1 MTTVDL
7 PGLVVPIEAR
17 IDRLEKALKKA
28 SQAQSRTARDM
39 ERRAAQSADRMAR
52 SYESA
57 GGRMSTAFKAIAM
70 PKLMGL
76 AGAVAGIGVAGSVGA
91 VRQTVR
97 GIAEIGDAAKR
108 AGIQVEA
115 FQEWK
120 YVADQNRIGIDALT
134 DGFKELNLRADEF
147 IQTGGGSAA
156 DAFKRLGFGAAEL
169 NEKLK
174 DPSAL
179 MLEIIKRM
187 EGLDKAAQIRVADE
201 VFGGAAGERFVEL
214 LDRGAAGI
222 SAQITRARELGIV
235 LDEGAV
241 RKATELDAK
250 FSEVQTRLQ
259 SMWRGGVVEAATY
272 FGFIERERA
281 RLTFD
286 QDLTGRVV
294 GQDVA
299 NSLGDLPE
307 VPQDALSEIEGLAI
321 EYAQL
326 ASEARLLVPALSEA
340 SNMMRGLGKEADAQ
354 ALTGLATKM
363 GDAARAFEDGT
374 ISGAEYADILRAVAV
389 EAETT
394 IAGMGELDQARLGG
408 VIGQVAAL
416 LDWINALPGAVATAK
431 NAIASIALM
440 DTVETPLS
448 PDDPNLL
455 PPTPRSKQAP
465 DTSPRP
471 RTAPFELGVPDLQTP
486 GAGSGGGAGGGSAG
500 GGGGGRSS
508 DEFASA
514 IESLQ
519 RETFALDA
527 EAVAL
532 LAAANA
538 GTTYSDAIEVART
551 KADLLNAAQRDG
563 RAITPELTAQ
573 IDQLAQAHLAAG
585 NAAASAADGM
595 RKIEDQGK
603 KGAEA
608 LSDVFGAVLDG
619 SMTAEEGL
627 KSLLLQIAKVQLQ
640 KQLMNL
646 FGGTGAGAGMATQ
659 VGSLLGFADGGYTGA
674 GGTHE
679 PAGIVHRGEYVFS
692 KTSVGRIGADTLDRL
707 HQTARKGYAT
717 GGLVS
722 ATGKLAKAAGGR
734 PVESVPV
741 VSIHAPITVNASGGT
756 PEQNSDLA
764 RQMAAQSDQMFRN
777 IVQQEMVR
785 QMRPGGM
792 LR

>member
-201 VFGGAAGERFVEL
+201 MFGGAAGERFVEL
-214 LDRGAAGI
+214 LDKGAAGI

-307 VPQDALSEIEGLAI
+307 VPQEALGEIQSLAI
-321 EYAQL
+321 EYQQL

-363 GDAARAFEDGT
+363 VDAARAFEDGT
-374 ISGAEYADILRAVAV
+374 MTGAEYADILREVAT

-394 IAGMGELDQARLGG
+394 IAGMGDLDQARLGG

-455 PPTPRSKQAP
+455 PQTPRSGQAP

-471 RTAPFELGVPDLQTP
+471 RTAHFELGVPDLPTP
-486 GAGSGGGAGGGSAG
+486 GAGGGGGASG

-508 DEFASA
+508 NEFASA

-532 LAAANA
+532 LAAASA

-595 RKIEDQGK
+595 QKVEDQGK

-692 KTSVGRIGADTLDRL
+692 KASVGRIGADTLDRL

-717 GGLVS
+717 GGLVG

-741 VSIHAPITVNASGGT
+741 ISINAPITVNASGGT

-764 RQMAAQSDQMFRN
+764 RQMAAESDQMFRN